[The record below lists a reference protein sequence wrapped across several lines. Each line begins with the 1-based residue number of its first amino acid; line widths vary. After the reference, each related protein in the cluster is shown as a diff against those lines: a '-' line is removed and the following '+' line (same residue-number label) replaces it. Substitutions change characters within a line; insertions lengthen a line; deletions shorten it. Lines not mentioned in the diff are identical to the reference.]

1 MVLHTLQQSNA
12 QTTTL
17 HKHPTFAE
25 EAQQELQSSYAERS
39 KPLLKEADVL
49 KARHNYWTLRRAQDV
64 VLSFLA
70 LVVLSPLFL
79 LICLAVWLDDPKGSP
94 IFSQERI
101 GWRGKPFKLYK
112 FRTMCVN
119 AESMLSELMKQNEMD
134 GPVFK
139 IRDDPRVTRVGKL
152 LRRTSLDELP
162 QLLNILKGDMSFAG
176 PRPALRREVEQY
188 SDFDRQ
194 RLYVTP
200 GLTCYWQI
208 QPNRNDIS
216 FEEWMDLDVKYL
228 RDQSLVNDWK
238 ILFRTVIAVF
248 AKSGC

>member
-49 KARHNYWTLRRAQDV
+49 KARHNYWMLRRAQDV

-139 IRDDPRVTRVGKL
+139 IHDDPRVTRVGKL

-162 QLLNILKGDMSFAG
+162 QLLNILKGDMSFVG
-176 PRPALRREVEQY
+176 PRPHKAHVALQNVQQL
-188 SDFDRQ
+188 RQ
-194 RLYVTP
+194 LVQAGAAKQLAYPRHPRVIVNLEHRAVHLVLLHQLGQH
-200 GLTCYWQI
+200 GLGVYAHGTELI
-208 QPNRNDIS
+208 
-216 FEEWMDLDVKYL
+216 
-228 RDQSLVNDWK
+228 
-238 ILFRTVIAVF
+238 
-248 AKSGC
+248 

>member
-1 MVLHTLQQSNA
+1 MVLHTLQQSHA

-49 KARHNYWTLRRAQDV
+49 KARHNYWMLRRAQDV

-139 IRDDPRVTRVGKL
+139 IHDDPRVTRVGKL

-162 QLLNILKGDMSFAG
+162 QLLNILKGDMSFVG
-176 PRPALRREVEQY
+176 LRPALRREVEQY

>member
-12 QTTTL
+12 QITTP

-39 KPLLKEADVL
+39 KPILKEADVL
-49 KARHNYWTLRRAQDV
+49 KARHNYWMLRRAQDV

-162 QLLNILKGDMSFAG
+162 QLLNILKGDMSVVG

-188 SDFDRQ
+188 SNFDRQ

>member
-12 QTTTL
+12 QITTP

-25 EAQQELQSSYAERS
+25 EAQQDLQSSYAERS
-39 KPLLKEADVL
+39 KPILKEADVL

-152 LRRTSLDELP
+152 LCFAAPAWTSCR
-162 QLLNILKGDMSFAG
+162 S
-176 PRPALRREVEQY
+176 
-188 SDFDRQ
+188 
-194 RLYVTP
+194 
-200 GLTCYWQI
+200 C
-208 QPNRNDIS
+208 
-216 FEEWMDLDVKYL
+216 
-228 RDQSLVNDWK
+228 
-238 ILFRTVIAVF
+238 
-248 AKSGC
+248 

>member
-1 MVLHTLQQSNA
+1 MHTLQQSNA
-12 QTTTL
+12 QTTTP

-49 KARHNYWTLRRAQDV
+49 KARHNYWTLRRAQDI

-101 GWRGKPFKLYK
+101 GWRGKPFQLYK

-162 QLLNILKGDMSFAG
+162 QLLNILKGDMSVVG

-188 SDFDRQ
+188 SDFERQ

-228 RDQSLVNDWK
+228 RDQSFVNDWK
-238 ILFRTVIAVF
+238 ILFRTVISVF

>member
-12 QTTTL
+12 QTTTP

-25 EAQQELQSSYAERS
+25 EAQQDLQSSYAERS

-101 GWRGKPFKLYK
+101 G
-112 FRTMCVN
+112 
-119 AESMLSELMKQNEMD
+119 
-134 GPVFK
+134 
-139 IRDDPRVTRVGKL
+139 
-152 LRRTSLDELP
+152 
-162 QLLNILKGDMSFAG
+162 
-176 PRPALRREVEQY
+176 
-188 SDFDRQ
+188 
-194 RLYVTP
+194 
-200 GLTCYWQI
+200 
-208 QPNRNDIS
+208 
-216 FEEWMDLDVKYL
+216 
-228 RDQSLVNDWK
+228 
-238 ILFRTVIAVF
+238 
-248 AKSGC
+248 